1 MKQLSERQQKILTD
15 IAILGHVSPK
25 NFKSFGV
32 SRVTFARDMEVLI
45 NLGFI
50 SRYGKGPST
59 TYTQG
64 VNFPLAPVIVTGYFE
79 KDQDSRHVNAKK
91 IDFGAL
97 PTIFSSEELEELEL
111 LGHSW
116 YTRYQHA
123 SETIKKKEFEKL
135 TIELAWKSS
144 QIEGNTYTLLDTERL
159 IKERQE
165 AEGHP
170 HEEAVMILN
179 HKRALE
185 YIRDYKQFF
194 LYPTK
199 KEIENVHSL
208 LVEGLHISKGLR
220 SGAVGIV
227 GTNYKPYDN
236 IFQIGEQLESF
247 IKNANHVQNGLSLA
261 FLTLLSI
268 LYIQPF
274 EDGNKR
280 TSRMVSNAILLAHN
294 LPPFSYRSID
304 EVEYKKAVI
313 LLYEAGS
320 IYYLKKLFIE
330 QFRLAA
336 TSFL

>member
-1 MKQLSERQQKILTD
+1 MKQLSERQQKIITD
-15 IAILGHVSPK
+15 IAIFGQVTPK
-25 NFKSFGV
+25 NFEGLGI
-32 SRVTFARDMEVLI
+32 SRATFSRDIENLL
-45 NLGFI
+45 NLGFVA
-50 SRYGKGPST
+50 RYGKGPST
-59 TYTQG
+59 TYTHG
-64 VNFPLAPVIVTGYFE
+64 VNFALASINVVSYFE
-79 KDQDSRHVNAKK
+79 KDQDIRHQHQKK
-91 IDFGAL
+91 IDFSSL
-97 PTIFSSEELEELEL
+97 PVIFSPDELQELEL
-111 LGHSW
+111 LGHDW
-116 YTRYQHA
+116 YSRYQSA

-159 IKERQE
+159 IKDRRE

-185 YIRDYKQFF
+185 YVRDYKNLFV
-194 LYPTK
+194 YPTK

-208 LVEGLHISKGLR
+208 LVEDLHISKGLR

-227 GTNYKPYDN
+227 GTNYKPYDT

-247 IKNANHVQNGLSLA
+247 IKSVGYLQNGLIIA

-268 LYIQPF
+268 SYVQPF

-280 TSRMVSNAILLAHN
+280 TSRMVSNAVLLAYN

-313 LLYEAGS
+313 LLYETGS
-320 IYYLKKLFIE
+320 VYYLKKLFIE
-330 QFRLAA
+330 QFKQAC
-336 TSFL
+336 TSFS

>member
-1 MKQLSERQQKILTD
+1 MKQLSERKQKIITS
-15 IAILGHVSPK
+15 IAILGQVSPRD
-25 NFKSFGV
+25 FEGLGV
-32 SRVTFARDMEVLI
+32 SRATFSRDIEDLL

-50 SRYGKGPST
+50 SRYGKGPGT

-64 VNFPLAPVIVTGYFE
+64 YNFSLAPINVTFYFE
-79 KDQDSRHVNAKK
+79 KDQNIRHLDSKK
-91 IDFGAL
+91 IDFASL
-97 PTIFSSEELEELEL
+97 VSVFSSDELKELEL
-111 LGHSW
+111 LGCDW
-116 YTRYQHA
+116 YTRYQNA
-123 SETIKKKEFEKL
+123 SETIKRKEFEKL

-159 IKERQE
+159 IKERRE

-185 YIRDYKQFF
+185 YVRDYKQLF

-220 SGAVGIV
+220 SSAVGIV

-236 IFQIGEQLESF
+236 VFQIGEQLESF
-247 IKNANHVQNGLSLA
+247 VASVSSLQNGLSIA

-268 LYIQPF
+268 SYIQPF

-280 TSRMVSNAILLAHN
+280 TSRMVSNAVLLAHN

-304 EVEYKKAVI
+304 EIEYKKAVI
-313 LLYEAGS
+313 LLYETGS
-320 IYYLKKLFIE
+320 VYYLKKLFIE
-330 QFRLAA
+330 QFRQACS
-336 TSFL
+336 SFS

>member
-1 MKQLSERQQKILTD
+1 MKQLSERQQKIITH
-15 IAILGHVSPK
+15 IAISGHLNPK
-25 NFKSFGV
+25 DFESLSV
-32 SRVTFARDMEVLI
+32 SRSTFSRDVEDLI
-45 NLGFI
+45 KLGFL
-50 SRYGKGPST
+50 SRYGKGPGT
-59 TYTQG
+59 TYTKG
-64 VNFPLAPVIVTGYFE
+64 INFSLAPITVSVYFT
-79 KDQDSRHVNAKK
+79 KDQDVRHLHPKK
-91 IDFGAL
+91 IDFSTL
-97 PTIFSSEELEELEL
+97 PSFFSSEELKELEF
-111 LGHSW
+111 LGHNW
-116 YTRYQHA
+116 YTRYQSA

-185 YIRDYKQFF
+185 YISEYKNLF

-199 KEIENVHSL
+199 KEIENVHSI

-220 SGAVGIV
+220 SSAVGIV

-236 IFQIGEQLESF
+236 IFQIREQVESF
-247 IKNANHVQNGLSLA
+247 VKSIIHSENGISIA

-268 LYIQPF
+268 SYIQPF
-274 EDGNKR
+274 DDGNKR
-280 TSRMVSNAILLAHN
+280 TSRMVSNAVLLAHN

-313 LLYEAGS
+313 LLYETGS
-320 IYYLKKLFIE
+320 VYYLKKLFIE
-330 QFRLAA
+330 QFRQAC
-336 TSFL
+336 TSFS

>member
-1 MKQLSERQQKILTD
+1 
-15 IAILGHVSPK
+15 
-25 NFKSFGV
+25 
-32 SRVTFARDMEVLI
+32 
-45 NLGFI
+45 
-50 SRYGKGPST
+50 
-59 TYTQG
+59 
-64 VNFPLAPVIVTGYFE
+64 
-79 KDQDSRHVNAKK
+79 
-91 IDFGAL
+91 
-97 PTIFSSEELEELEL
+97 
-111 LGHSW
+111 
-116 YTRYQHA
+116 
-123 SETIKKKEFEKL
+123 
-135 TIELAWKSS
+135 
-144 QIEGNTYTLLDTERL
+144 
-159 IKERQE
+159 
-165 AEGHP
+165 
-170 HEEAVMILN
+170 MILN

-185 YIRDYKQFF
+185 YIRDYKQLF

-268 LYIQPF
+268 SYIQPF